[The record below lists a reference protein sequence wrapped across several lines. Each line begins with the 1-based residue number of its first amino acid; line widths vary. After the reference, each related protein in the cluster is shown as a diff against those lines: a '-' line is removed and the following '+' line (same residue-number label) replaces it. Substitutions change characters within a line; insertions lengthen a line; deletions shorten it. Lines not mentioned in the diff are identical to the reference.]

1 MTNGS
6 RVGWHVWKN
15 QYQRHKLRDS
25 LMANRSHRLLSSLL
39 REWHWACYT
48 DFDACDAL
56 NFLTPVDRHLVPRDY
71 SGLPETWRCQTLS
84 QGPLLTSTVWQLR
97 LLQNTEITL
106 SCTPRKG
113 VGGTLSGLLRNL
125 WWQLM
130 IHRASSHRLSKAA
143 PRAVLRLICF
153 ALVVQESLKCTVIN
167 FHIQTCTEY
176 WF

>member
-97 LLQNTEITL
+97 LLQEHRNHPVLHSEEGCRGNSQWTFKKSVVTAHDSSSKL
-106 SCTPRKG
+106 SPTVKSSTKG
-113 VGGTLSGLLRNL
+113 CS
-125 WWQLM
+125 
-130 IHRASSHRLSKAA
+130 
-143 PRAVLRLICF
+143 
-153 ALVVQESLKCTVIN
+153 
-167 FHIQTCTEY
+167 
-176 WF
+176 